1 MRGVHRRILSSS
13 LVVVAAALA
22 ACGGAPE
29 PAADGGGTPRTP
41 RASALPQTASARV
54 AEPVAGENAASAKR
68 PVEQPGDE
76 VAPAPTSSATGSP
89 SSSKRGN
96 GPTSDAA
103 VSEADVLRNGIAL
116 PPIEAPGAVRDI
128 IEAGNTIARSPYLW
142 GGGHG
147 KWLDKGYDCSGSISF
162 ALASAGLLG
171 EPLDSGRL
179 DELGRGGQGQV
190 GHDLQQPWP
199 RLHGRRG
206 RALRHVGHPCQRIA
220 MAEVDARGRRLRRP
234 APAGAV
240 GPTRLAPVAIPS
252 FDITVVRNGPSTRL
266 APVGELDI
274 ATTPALERA
283 ITEATREADTAL
295 VLDLRELKFMDSSG
309 LRMLAQTNA
318 RAESDGFTLSI
329 WRGPPQI
336 DRVLEISG
344 LEAMLPLVDAPAD

>member
-1 MRGVHRRILSSS
+1 MHRDPRVGILRGVHRRILSSS

-29 PAADGGGTPRTP
+29 PAADGGGAPRTP

-54 AEPVAGENAASAKR
+54 AEPVAGENAASAER
-68 PVEQPGDE
+68 PGEQPGDE

-89 SSSKRGN
+89 SSSARGN

-103 VSEADVLRNGIAL
+103 VSEADVLKNGIAL

-179 DELGRGGQGQV
+179 MSWGAAGKGKWVTIYSNPGHVFMVVAGVRFDTSGTRVSGSRWQKSMREGG
-190 GHDLQQPWP
+190 DY
-199 RLHGRRG
+199 
-206 RALRHVGHPCQRIA
+206 
-220 MAEVDARGRRLRRP
+220 
-234 APAGAV
+234 
-240 GPTRLAPVAIPS
+240 
-252 FDITVVRNGPSTRL
+252 VVRHP
-266 APVGELDI
+266 P
-274 ATTPALERA
+274 
-283 ITEATREADTAL
+283 
-295 VLDLRELKFMDSSG
+295 G
-309 LRMLAQTNA
+309 L
-318 RAESDGFTLSI
+318 
-329 WRGPPQI
+329 
-336 DRVLEISG
+336 
-344 LEAMLPLVDAPAD
+344 